1 MKEGAV
7 GETQEEEQAH
17 ERKRALAWY
26 LILDLAFSD
35 VLLLMTIYGADSL
48 IMSVI
53 DDDGIFM

>member
-1 MKEGAV
+1 M